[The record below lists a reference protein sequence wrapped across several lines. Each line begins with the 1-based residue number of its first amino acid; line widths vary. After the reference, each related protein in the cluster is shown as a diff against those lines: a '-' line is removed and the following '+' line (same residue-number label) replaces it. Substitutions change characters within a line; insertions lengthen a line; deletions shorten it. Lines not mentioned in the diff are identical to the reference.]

1 MIKTPEF
8 RGAFVQDHGL
18 ILPDASVIGAGAKFD
33 AFDVLLG
40 YEATGFLIAAIVSV
54 LEGRHSGLLRKE
66 RKPYGLERIAEAAIE
81 LKGCRVAVLHAEP
94 LSESASQ
101 AIDEV
106 GFVSVPISPADRL
119 GEWPSR
125 PRPPAGPSISSS
137 SQLGVDKYESERGFR
152 LSSGETTSFYHDVFR
167 TLLEP
172 ASSLEFARLSGVELE
187 SYDSMIGMAKGGI
200 FFSTVLALTAGR
212 RPMVMDHG
220 KADFSPIS
228 KEHRLG
234 ATLLVD
240 ETVGSGDYFRIAT
253 RKLEGRATKIDYLVA
268 ARFKHRGALDFPVMN
283 GVLL

>member
-1 MIKTPEF
+1 MTRIPEL
-8 RGAFVQDHGL
+8 RGAFVRDHGL
-18 ILPDASVIGAGAKFD
+18 ILPDPSVIGAAAKFD

-40 YEATGFLIAAIVSV
+40 YEATGFLLAAIISV
-54 LEGRHSGLLRKE
+54 LNGRHSGLLRKE
-66 RKPYGLERIAEAAIE
+66 RKAYGLERTAEAAIE

-94 LSESASQ
+94 LSETALQ
-101 AIDEV
+101 VLNEMDYV
-106 GFVSVPISPADRL
+106 PVPIESAERL

-125 PRPPAGPSISSS
+125 PRPPAGEAIPGSLD
-137 SQLGVDKYESERGFR
+137 LGVEKFESERGFR
-152 LSSGETTSFYHDVFR
+152 LSSGETTSFYFDVFR
-167 TLLEP
+167 TLLKP
-172 ASSLEFARLSGVELE
+172 ANSLEFARLSGAALG

-200 FFSTVLALTAGR
+200 FYSTVLALAAGR

-220 KADFSPIS
+220 KVDFSPIS
-228 KEHRLG
+228 EEHRLG

-268 ARFKHRGALDFPVMN
+268 ARFKHRGALDFPVMS